1 MCSQSVRCVTSTAS
15 KILAGDGKQAA
26 LWKVVRM
33 VLTLSHGQAS
43 VESGFSINKEL
54 LIENMEEETI
64 VAQRIVFDAVRL
76 SDMDVTKIDIS
87 QKMMACVRQSHAAYK
102 RACMQLKNLRRTS
115 RLKRETCK

>member
-1 MCSQSVRCVTSTAS
+1 L
-15 KILAGDGKQAA
+15 KISAGDGKQTA

-33 VLTLSHGQAS
+33 VRTLTHGQAS
-43 VESGFSINKEL
+43 VESGFSVNKKL

-76 SDMDVTKIDIS
+76 SDMDITKTDMS

-102 RACMQLKNLRRTS
+102 RALQLKDKQSEEERIKTKVNDCHSAAT
-115 RLKRETCK
+115 KETKAD